1 MSEDN
6 PSPAAK
12 APVGEVTQLLRMAQQ
27 GDPQAPEQLYPLI
40 YAELRRIARR
50 LLAGERAGHTL
61 DTAGLVNEAYLKL
74 ADPTQN
80 PAEGRAHFLRIA
92 ARAMRQILVD
102 HARRK
107 GAEKRGGDW
116 ARTSMDEARLGQAPR
131 GEEMLALDEA
141 LNRLNEVD
149 ERLRQIV
156 EFRFFAGLSETEIAE
171 ALGVTTRTV
180 QREWAKARA
189 WLHKELYGGRE

>member
-1 MSEDN
+1 MADEHPQPN
-6 PSPAAK
+6 P
-12 APVGEVTQLLRMAQQ
+12 GEVTQLLRMAQQ
-27 GDPQAPEQLYPLI
+27 GDEQAPDKLYPLI

-50 LLAGERAGHTL
+50 LLRGERAGHTL

-74 ADPTQN
+74 ANPKQN

-116 ARTSMDEARLGQAPR
+116 ARTSIEEKQLGQMPR
-131 GEEMLALDEA
+131 DEEMIALDDA
-141 LNRLNEVD
+141 LNRLAGVD
-149 ERLRQIV
+149 DRMRQIV
-156 EFRFFAGLSETEIAE
+156 EYRFFAGLSETEIAE
-171 ALGVTTRTV
+171 LLGVTTRTV

-189 WLHKELYGGRE
+189 WLHKELYGGKE

>member
-1 MSEDN
+1 MADQN
-6 PSPAAK
+6 PQPT
-12 APVGEVTQLLRMAQQ
+12 PGEVTQLLRMAQQ
-27 GDPQAPEQLYPLI
+27 GDEQAPDKLYPLI

-50 LLAGERAGHTL
+50 LLRGERAGHTL

-74 ADPTQN
+74 ANPKQN

-116 ARTSMDEARLGQAPR
+116 ARTSIEEKQLGQMPR
-131 GEEMLALDEA
+131 DEEMIALDDA
-141 LNRLNEVD
+141 LNRLAGVD
-149 ERLRQIV
+149 DRMRQIV
-156 EFRFFAGLSETEIAE
+156 EYRFFAGLSETEIAE
-171 ALGVTTRTV
+171 LLGVTTRTV

-189 WLHKELYGGRE
+189 WLHKELYGGKG

>member
-1 MSEDN
+1 MADEH
-6 PSPAAK
+6 PQATP
-12 APVGEVTQLLRMAQQ
+12 GEVTQLLRMAQQ
-27 GDPQAPEQLYPLI
+27 GDEEAPDKLYPLI

-50 LLAGERAGHTL
+50 LLRGERAGHTL

-74 ADPTQN
+74 ANPKQN

-116 ARTSMDEARLGQAPR
+116 ARTSMEEKQLGQMPR
-131 GEEMLALDEA
+131 GEEMIALDDA

-149 ERLRQIV
+149 ERMRQIV
-156 EFRFFAGLSETEIAE
+156 EYRFFAGLSETEIAE
-171 ALGVTTRTV
+171 LLGVTTRTV

-189 WLHKELYGGRE
+189 WLHKELYGKKE

>member
-1 MSEDN
+1 MADEQ
-6 PSPAAK
+6 PQPT
-12 APVGEVTQLLRMAQQ
+12 PGEVTQLLRMAQQ
-27 GDPQAPEQLYPLI
+27 GDEQAPDKLYPLI

-50 LLAGERAGHTL
+50 LLRGERAGHTL

-74 ADPTQN
+74 ANPKQN
-80 PAEGRAHFLRIA
+80 PAEGRAHFLRIS

-116 ARTSMDEARLGQAPR
+116 ARTSLEEKQLGQMPR
-131 GEEMLALDEA
+131 GEEMIALDDA
-141 LNRLNEVD
+141 LNRLNEID

-156 EFRFFAGLSETEIAE
+156 EYRFFAGLSETEIAE
-171 ALGVTTRTV
+171 LLGVTTRTV

-189 WLHKELYGGRE
+189 WLHKELYGNKE

>member
-1 MSEDN
+1 MADQT
-6 PSPAAK
+6 PQPT
-12 APVGEVTQLLRMAQQ
+12 PGEVTQLLRMAQQ
-27 GDPQAPEQLYPLI
+27 GDEQAPDKLYPLI

-50 LLAGERAGHTL
+50 LLRGERAGHTL

-74 ADPTQN
+74 ANPKQN
-80 PAEGRAHFLRIA
+80 PAEGSAHFLRIA

-116 ARTSMDEARLGQAPR
+116 ARTSIEEKQLGQMPR
-131 GEEMLALDEA
+131 DEEMLALDDA
-141 LNRLNEVD
+141 LNRLAGVD
-149 ERLRQIV
+149 DRMRQIV
-156 EFRFFAGLSETEIAE
+156 EYRFFAGLSETEIAE
-171 ALGVTTRTV
+171 LLGVTTRTV

-189 WLHKELYGGRE
+189 WLHKELYGGKG